1 MNDDD
6 FTILA
11 VPVPDPV
18 AAPPTASDASD
29 TPILPFAPP
38 VTPEHPSKAAPF
50 FLRGYDS
57 PGDEF
62 QPRLR
67 SNSAA

>member
-1 MNDDD
+1 MDDDD

-11 VPVPDPV
+11 APVPDPAV
-18 AAPPTASDASD
+18 TPTDAAGPDA
-29 TPILPFAPP
+29 PILPFAPP
-38 VTPEHPSKAAPF
+38 EGPAKSAP
-50 FLRGYDS
+50 LLLLGYDS

-67 SNSAA
+67 SSNAA